1 MVDQTKVNGSSRR
14 AEAPPRAIAR
24 STGELLEDLLTLAEL
39 QLRLLVV
46 DVRQGV
52 VRLAI
57 AAGAIVAGAILLLGC
72 IPVAL
77 AATALCL
84 VETTSLTL
92 PQAFGLSLVGGI
104 VLAGGLAAGGIMYLR
119 RRLDILERSRAEWR
133 ENAQWF
139 RSALRRLSRRMSRDQ
154 VCPPSTERYN

>member
-1 MVDQTKVNGSSRR
+1 MVDQTKVNGSARR
-14 AEAPPRAIAR
+14 GEAPPRAIAR

-39 QLRLLVV
+39 QLRLLVL
-46 DVRQGV
+46 DVRQGL

-57 AAGAIVAGAILLLGC
+57 AAGAVVAGAVLLLGC
-72 IPVAL
+72 VPIAI

-92 PQAFGLSLVGGI
+92 AQAFGLSLLAA
-104 VLAGGLAAGGIMYLR
+104 VLLAAGLAATGIVYVR
-119 RRLDILERSRAEWR
+119 RRLDILERSRHEWR

-139 RSALRRLSRRMSRDQ
+139 RSALRRLSRRNRAEIRP
-154 VCPPSTERYN
+154 VSTENYN